1 MTTYIAYVDGA
12 CPNNGKPNAKAGWGA
27 YITTPKERHRS
38 LPLRSPMTSP
48 RPTIEP
54 NCWQPWRH

>member
-1 MTTYIAYVDGA
+1 MTTYIVYVDGA

-27 YITTPKERHRS
+27 HITNPES
-38 LPLRSPMTSP
+38 LPLRSPVTSP

-54 NCWQPWRH
+54 NCWQPWRR